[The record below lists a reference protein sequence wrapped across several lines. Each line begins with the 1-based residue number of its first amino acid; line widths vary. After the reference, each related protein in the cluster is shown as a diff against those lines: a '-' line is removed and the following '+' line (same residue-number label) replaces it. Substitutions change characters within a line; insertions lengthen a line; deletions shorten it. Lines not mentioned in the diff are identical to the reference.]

1 MSFTE
6 RVGKRAMPQPSSKR
20 PSSVADIDFKL
31 IAQENDFPFE
41 QVDFVR
47 LGSAH
52 AVERGG
58 NREDLARVLAVYVE
72 LIEQKYEPGRERS
85 EIVFLEK
92 F

>member
-6 RVGKRAMPQPSSKR
+6 RVGKRAMPQTSSKR
-20 PSSVADIDFKL
+20 PSSVADIDFKI
-31 IAQENDFPFE
+31 IAEENDFPFE

-52 AVERGG
+52 AIERGG
-58 NREDLARVLAVYVE
+58 NREDLARVLAVYVDMIESRYE
-72 LIEQKYEPGRERS
+72 LDRPRS
-85 EIVFLEK
+85 AITFVEK